1 MLNEVI
7 PLAHM
12 HRTGPLPQLHKR
24 NMCQHDAARCVS
36 ACKCPCK
43 SVHAFQVKHLHTFHK
58 LCPCIPKE
66 SLHTFH
72 MKVCPCIPAESF
84 HIFCLKMSTHSKWKR
99 SGILCERASTH
110 SKWTCVNAFQA
121 SSVHAFHVSIHTV
134 HVSVHVL
141 HVGVR
146 AFHVNVSVP
155 SRWNCA
161 HIQSECPCIQSEST
175 HAFHVNVSIKSRWQN
190 VETIQ
195 VSIVFMLSTKHS
207 IHALKVKMV
216 MQATCTSVYG
226 FCVKDGPNVK
236 QYRFQF
242 ISINLHKTAK
252 YWSIPSE

>member
-1 MLNEVI
+1 MKSSLWPI
-7 PLAHM
+7 C
-12 HRTGPLPQLHKR
+12 TGQGHFLSYT
-24 NMCQHDAARCVS
+24 NATCVS
-36 ACKCPCK
+36 MMHAVWVHASAHARVSTHFKSNICTHLPVYPERKPPHVSHESVYAFQLNVFTYSAWKCPHILSEC
-43 SVHAFQVKHLHTFHK
+43 VQAYCVNER
-58 LCPCIPKE
+58 PCIPSE
-66 SLHTFH
+66 SVL
-72 MKVCPCIPAESF
+72 M
-84 HIFCLKMSTHSKWKR
+84 HSKRAVSMHSTW
-99 SGILCERASTH
+99 ASTR
-110 SKWTCVNAFQA
+110 SMR
-121 SSVHAFHVSIHTV
+121 VSMCSTY
-134 HVSVHVL
+134 VSAH
-141 HVGVR
+141 
-146 AFHVNVSVP
+146 FTWMCPVP

-161 HIQSECPCIQSEST
+161 HIQSEFPCIQSESA

-252 YWSIPSE
+252 YWSTPSE